1 MGLLELMM
9 SESQLRRAEVSSLR
23 RISSGGSKT
32 VGANDVATAWA
43 VNRISVEVTSAIDRW
58 GAAQANILVGGF
70 TGLALQLEAQSGL
83 LASLDDALARP
94 EQTRARE
101 RRERGIIAYQKGL
114 TTSEAR
120 WFVDATKEFTHAV
133 EIDPYDYIP
142 HMYLGT
148 IATLQDLDDDRAA
161 QAFADAAHYAWPDAP
176 EASAIALVW
185 RSALAIAAGR
195 LDDAI
200 EEASIACRRSP
211 RLASPRIALGR
222 AYLAAGRDADLE
234 QCVRNALLVDPSFET
249 LFEADND
256 LSQAPAVRRVLEQEV
271 ASRKALLASIVD
283 SLEHASDVLDAWD
296 DWITAIEKSYYEI
309 TALPGVAAEL
319 LDLRDEADSL
329 RATIEQLNERV
340 ENVFTFAE
348 TTALSEE
355 TDSCSSDADEL
366 LAKLW
371 EALQVAK
378 FGRGKARRH
387 GVALMRAID
396 EVTGWGNSGAV
407 V

>member
-1 MGLLELMM
+1 VGLLELMM

-23 RISSGGSKT
+23 RISSAGTKT
-32 VGANDVATAWA
+32 VGANDVSTAWA
-43 VNRISVEVTSAIDRW
+43 VNRFSAEVTSAIDRW
-58 GAAQANILVGGF
+58 GAAQADISVRGF

-83 LASLDDALARP
+83 LTSLDDALARP
-94 EQTRARE
+94 ERTRARE
-101 RRERGIIAYQKGL
+101 RRERGLFAYQKGL

-120 WFVDATKEFTHAV
+120 WFVDATKEFTLAV
-133 EIDPYDYIP
+133 DIDPYDYIP

-148 IATLQDLDDDRAA
+148 IATLQDGDDDRAA

-185 RSALAIAAGR
+185 RSALAFAAGR

-200 EEASIACRRSP
+200 EEASIACSRSP

-234 QCVRNALLVDPSFET
+234 QCVRDALLADPSFET
-249 LFEADND
+249 HFESDNE
-256 LSQAPAVRRVLEQEV
+256 LAHASVVRRVLEEEV
-271 ASRKALLASIVD
+271 ASRKELLASLV
-283 SLEHASDVLDAWD
+283 SCLEHGADVLDAWE
-296 DWITAIEKSYYEI
+296 DWMCEIEESYYEI
-309 TALPGVAAEL
+309 TALPGVAMEL
-319 LDLRDEADSL
+319 LDLREEADSL
-329 RATIEQLNERV
+329 RTTIEQLLKRV
-340 ENVFTFAE
+340 EKVSTFADAK
-348 TTALSEE
+348 ALTEE
-355 TDSCSSDADEL
+355 TSSCSSATDEL
-366 LAKLW
+366 LAGLW
-371 EALQVAK
+371 EALQVAE

-387 GVALMRAID
+387 GVALLRAID